1 MLIHALFDLLA
12 AISSLTLTALCVKW
26 RLTSAAG
33 VEKLGMA
40 YVVALAVGAVAG
52 GYGAGTLNLHLSGVN
67 SLGRSILGALA
78 GAIAAIELLK
88 RWRGV
93 RQSTGLVF
101 VPAFATSVLV
111 GRLGC
116 YFAGLEDHTYG
127 IATALPW
134 GHDFGDG
141 ILRHPVEL
149 YESLA
154 MLTFLITALA
164 LLAKRNR
171 FFLANGFYIMVLAYA
186 CQRFIWEFLKPYAAV
201 AGPFNLFHFICA
213 GLACYA
219 PVMMGKGTQNER
231 ANS

>member
-1 MLIHALFDLLA
+1 MLIHTLFDLLA

-40 YVVALAVGAVAG
+40 YVVALALGAVVG
-52 GYGAGTLNLHLSGVN
+52 GYGAGTLNLYLSGVN
-67 SLGRSILGALA
+67 SPGRSIVGALA

-93 RQSTGLVF
+93 TQSTGLVF
-101 VPAFATSVLV
+101 VPAFAASVIV

-116 YFAGLEDHTYG
+116 YFSGLEDHTYG
-127 IATALPW
+127 TATALPW

-141 ILRHPVEL
+141 IPRHPVQL
-149 YESLA
+149 YESLT
-154 MLTFLITALA
+154 MLAFLITALV
-164 LLAKRNR
+164 LLANRNR
-171 FFLANGFYIMVLAYA
+171 FFLANGFYIMVLIYA
-186 CQRFIWEFLKPYAAV
+186 CQRFVWEFLKPYAAV
-201 AGPFNLFHFICA
+201 IGPFNLFHFICV

-219 PVMMGKGTQNER
+219 SIMMGKGTQNER
-231 ANS
+231 ATS